1 MIFLLAHGVIG
12 FMSGMLARQLVKL
25 DEKITGTRLSL
36 GIIIAVLFSLLGTAI
51 FRNLVGYVN

>member
-12 FMSGMLARQLVKL
+12 FMSGILARQLVRL
-25 DEKITGTRLSL
+25 DEKVTGTRISL
-36 GIIIAVLFSLLGTAI
+36 GIILAILFSLLGTAI